1 MTKHG
6 STPPLGKQFVFETV
20 YIRSKYV
27 ILVDHPH
34 IFKIYILESFGF
46 PNV

>member
-6 STPPLGKQFVFETV
+6 STPPLGKKFVFETV
-20 YIRSKYV
+20 YISSKKV
-27 ILVDHPH
+27 ILVDPSH

-46 PNV
+46 PYV